1 MKLSVF
7 LLSGLTASL
16 LLASAA
22 LASAHTMVASLDQ
35 KDIKS
40 LAAAA
45 EGQIEK
51 AGLNGTIVI
60 VDADGQL
67 LYVDRLDG
75 SIAGSIDA
83 AIGKARTS
91 ALYHT
96 PSATFMDR
104 LAKGQNV
111 ALAVPNALP
120 MGGGYP
126 LTIGN
131 TVVGAIGISTPKPDM
146 DITIAQ
152 TTAETLK

>member
-1 MKLSVF
+1 MKLSVP
-7 LLSGLTASL
+7 LLSGLAASL
-16 LLASAA
+16 LFASAG

-35 KDIKS
+35 KDIKN
-40 LAAAA
+40 LASAA
-45 EGQIEK
+45 EGEIEK

-75 SIAGSIDA
+75 SIPGSVDA
-83 AIGKARTS
+83 AIGKARTA

-126 LTIGN
+126 LKVGD
-131 TVVGAIGISTPKPDM
+131 TVVGGIGISTPKPDM
-146 DITIAQ
+146 DVTIAE
-152 TTAETLK
+152 TVAGTLK